1 MLQHLY
7 NIAKHKSIN
16 MYNQY
21 DIRKKSI
28 NAVEKGVSM
37 SDFKLKKI
45 GIVGNK
51 LYRIRS

>member
-16 MYNQY
+16 MYN
-21 DIRKKSI
+21 DICKKSI

-45 GIVGNK
+45 GLVGNK
-51 LYRIRS
+51 LYRIRT